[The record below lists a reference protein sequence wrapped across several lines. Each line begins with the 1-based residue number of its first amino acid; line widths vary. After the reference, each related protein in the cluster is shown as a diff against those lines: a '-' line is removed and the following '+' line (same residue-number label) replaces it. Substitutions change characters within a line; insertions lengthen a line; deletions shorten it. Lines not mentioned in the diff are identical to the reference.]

1 MAEVTFTDANFEEKV
16 LKSNKLVVVDFF
28 ATWCGPCQ
36 MMAPNI
42 EEIAGEMSDIA
53 IGKMNI
59 DENEITPQKYQV
71 MSIPTVVFFKGG
83 EVVDKVVGYQSK
95 EALEEKINELK

>member
-42 EEIAGEMSDIA
+42 EEIAEEMSDIA

-71 MSIPTVVFFKGG
+71 MSIPTVIFFRNG

-95 EALEEKINELK
+95 EALEEKIAELK

>member
-1 MAEVTFTDANFEEKV
+1 MAEVTFTDTNFEEKV
-16 LKSNKLVVVDFF
+16 LKSDKLVVVDFF

-42 EEIAGEMSDIA
+42 EEIAEEMSGIV

-71 MSIPTVVFFKGG
+71 MSIPTVVFFKNG

-95 EALEEKINELK
+95 EALEEKIAELK

>member
-42 EEIAGEMSDIA
+42 EEIAVEMSDII

-83 EVVDKVVGYQSK
+83 EVVEKVVGYQSK
-95 EALEEKINELK
+95 EALEEKIAELK

>member
-16 LKSNKLVVVDFF
+16 LKSDKLTVVDFF

-42 EEIAGEMSDIA
+42 EELSAEMSDVV

-59 DENEITPQKYQV
+59 DENEETPQKYQV
-71 MSIPTVVFFKGG
+71 MSIPTVVFFKDGK
-83 EVVDKVVGYQSK
+83 VVDKVVGYQSK

>member
-16 LKSNKLVVVDFF
+16 LKSDKLVVVDFF

-42 EEIAGEMSDIA
+42 EEIAEEMSDIV

-83 EVVDKVVGYQSK
+83 EVVAKVVGYQSK

>member
-83 EVVDKVVGYQSK
+83 EVMDKVVGYQSK
-95 EALEEKINELK
+95 EALEEKIAELK